1 MSIPSEPHSAHH
13 SLPVSPSLAET
24 LPVEPPKDQGVL
36 DGRTVTMSTIA
47 AVVAL
52 AATLTAKGLVMLIA
66 LVNNLSFFGKASF
79 ADMPPAGNH
88 LGFLVIVVPAAGGI
102 VVGLMARFGSRAI
115 RGHGIPE
122 AMEQILTNESRIPP
136 RLTFLKPTSSAVAIG
151 TGGPFGAEGPIIAT
165 GGAFGSLVGQL
176 LRTTAFE
183 RKILLAAGA
192 AAGMTAIFGSPV
204 AAVMLAVELLLFELR
219 PGSIIPVAFAC
230 AVAAGARGLLFASG
244 PVFAMPA
251 VQAPSG
257 AAVLF
262 YTSVGLMMGVASVA
276 ITKAVYW
283 VEDSFEKIPI
293 HWMWY
298 PAIGGLV
305 VGLIGFFAPR
315 TLGVGYV
322 NITDMLDAK
331 VAGMAALSL
340 AVLKFLSWSLALGS
354 GTSGG
359 TLAPLFTMGGGLG
372 AALGAFGVAVAPSF
386 GIDPR
391 IAALVGMAALFSGA
405 SRALLT
411 SIIFAFETTQQ
422 SPCILPLLG
431 GCVAAY
437 LVSCLMMRTTIM
449 TEKIV
454 RRGIR
459 VPSAYVA
466 DYLDHIEVGS
476 IARKELVT
484 LSDRQPLAEVR
495 EWLGHHD
502 RAAAHQ
508 GYPVLDDQGRLVG
521 VVTRRNLLD
530 LAVPGERLV
539 REVIQRTPV
548 TTPESVSLREAADK
562 MVREGVGR
570 LPVTDAR
577 DPMKL
582 VGIITRSDL
591 LGAHEV
597 RLRHSE
603 QAERTIRL
611 RRRRDRRAS

>member
-1 MSIPSEPHSAHH
+1 MAIPSEPHPAAHA
-13 SLPVSPSLAET
+13 LPVSPSLAET

-36 DGRTVTMSTIA
+36 DGRTVTLGAIA

-52 AATLTAKGLVMLIA
+52 AATLTAKGLVLLIA
-66 LVNNLSFFGKASF
+66 LVNNVSFYGKATL
-79 ADMPPAGNH
+79 ADLSPASNH
-88 LGFLVIVVPAAGGI
+88 LGLFVIIVPAAGGI

-136 RLTFLKPTSSAVAIG
+136 RLTFLKPTSSAIAIG

-219 PGSIIPVAFAC
+219 PGSIIPVALAC
-230 AVAAGARGLLFASG
+230 AVAAGARTLFFAPG
-244 PVFAMPA
+244 PVFAMPM
-251 VQAPSG
+251 VQSPGS
-257 AAVLF
+257 AALLF
-262 YTSVGLMMGVASVA
+262 YTAIGLVMGVASVA

-305 VGLIGFFAPR
+305 VGLLGYVAPR

-331 VAGMAALSL
+331 VVGTAALTL
-340 AVLKFLSWSLALGS
+340 ASLKFLSWSLALGS

-372 AALGAFGVAVAPSF
+372 AALGAFGATVAPSF

-391 IAALVGMAALFSGA
+391 IAALVGMAALFGGA

-437 LVSCLMMRTTIM
+437 LVSCLMMRNTIM

-459 VPSAYVA
+459 VPSEYVA
-466 DYLDHIEVGS
+466 DYLDHIEVGK
-476 IARKELVT
+476 IARKPLVT
-484 LSDRQPLAEVR
+484 LSDRQTLSEVR
-495 EWLGHHD
+495 EWLGHHE
-502 RAAAHQ
+502 RAAEHQ
-508 GYPVLDDQGRLVG
+508 GYPVLDDQERLVG

-530 LAVPGERLV
+530 LAVPGEMLV
-539 REVIQRTPV
+539 REVIQRGPV
-548 TTPESVSLREAADK
+548 TIPEGVTLRDAADK

-597 RLRHSE
+597 RLRHTD
-603 QAERTIRL
+603 QAVRTIRL
-611 RRRRDRRAS
+611 RKRRDKRVS